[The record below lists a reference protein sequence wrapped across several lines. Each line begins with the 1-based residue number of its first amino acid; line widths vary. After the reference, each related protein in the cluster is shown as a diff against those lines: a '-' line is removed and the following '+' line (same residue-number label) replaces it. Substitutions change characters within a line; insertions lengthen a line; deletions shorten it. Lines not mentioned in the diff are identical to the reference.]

1 MAKDPAFL
9 FYPGDYLKDT
19 QCLSEKSQVAYDRI
33 MCEHMR
39 NISEHMI
46 NITISKERVDFFTK
60 RLSEDEKSEVFHVLT
75 KIGENYQIEWVAES
89 ICKRKSYSE
98 SRAKNREGKTKE
110 HMLSYEEHMLTYESH
125 MENANANANEDTVV
139 NKDALSPKMVAIF
152 KESYP
157 FYPVDEKVDFSG
169 CLQIAYKIAKQKGWQ
184 KETVLNGNIQQTLDS
199 WEKIVSFSTT
209 DKWYATRSISD
220 FNKEFQRIIQ
230 GMVQS
235 GKGQKIDKKEQST
248 APPLKKINQE

>member
-39 NISEHMI
+39 NISEHMN
-46 NITISKERVDFFTK
+46 NITITKERVDFFTK
-60 RLSEDEKSEVFHVLT
+60 RLSADEKAEVFHVLT
-75 KIGENYQIEWVAES
+75 KIGSNYQIEWVAES

-110 HMLSYEEHMLTYESH
+110 HMLTYETH
-125 MENANANANEDTVV
+125 MENANENTII
-139 NKDALSPKMVAIF
+139 NKESLSPKMVEVF
-152 KESYP
+152 KKSYP
-157 FYPVDEKVDFSG
+157 FYPVDEKMDFTS
-169 CLQIAYKIAKQKGWQ
+169 CLQIAYKIAKQKGWT
-184 KETVLNGNIQQTLDS
+184 KESVLNGNLPQTLEA

-220 FNKEFQRIIQ
+220 FNREFQRIVQ
-230 GMVQS
+230 GMVHVN
-235 GKGQKIDKKEQST
+235 KWQKEEKAQPT
-248 APPLKKINQE
+248 APPLTRLKAE